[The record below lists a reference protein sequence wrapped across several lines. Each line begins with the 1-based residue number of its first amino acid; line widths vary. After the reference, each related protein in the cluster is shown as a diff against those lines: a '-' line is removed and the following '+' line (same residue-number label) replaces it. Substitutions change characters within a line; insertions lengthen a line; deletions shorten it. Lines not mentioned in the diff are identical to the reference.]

1 MRVLIVEDE
10 VTLRE
15 QFCERFKEEGFAID
29 AAGDGEEGLYL
40 AREMPIDVA
49 VIDLGLPGIDG
60 MEIIRTVREEGHLYP
75 ILILT
80 ARDRWQDRVE
90 GLEAGA
96 DDYLGKPFHLEE
108 LQARVRA
115 LLRRVGGWAHPVLD
129 FEGMRIE
136 TREQQVSVADEV
148 VTLTAYEYK
157 VLEYLAIHAGEVIS
171 KPALLDHLYEENT
184 ERDTNVLEVFVR
196 RLRRKLDPEAT
207 LNPIETLRGR
217 GYRFALKRISQP
229 DAPADSQENTQDTP
243 ADT

>member
-10 VTLRE
+10 DTLRE
-15 QFCERFKEEGFAID
+15 QICERFKEDGFAID
-29 AAGDGEEGLYL
+29 ATGDGEEGLYL
-40 AREMPIDVA
+40 AREMPVDVA
-49 VIDLGLPGIDG
+49 VIDLGLPGLDG
-60 MEIIRTVREEGHLYP
+60 MEIIRKVREEGHLYP

-108 LQARVRA
+108 LLARVRA
-115 LLRRVGGWAHPVLD
+115 LLRRVGGWAHPLLEFD
-129 FEGMRIE
+129 GMRIE
-136 TREQQVSVADEV
+136 TREQKVTVAGEA

-157 VLEYLAIHAGEVIS
+157 VLEYLAIKSGEVIS
-171 KPALLDHLYEENT
+171 KPALLDHLYEEDT

-196 RLRRKLDPEAT
+196 RLRRKLDPENK

-217 GYRFALKRISQP
+217 GYRLALERINQTDSKP
-229 DAPADSQENTQDTP
+229 DDTP
-243 ADT
+243 AA

>member
-1 MRVLIVEDE
+1 MRALIVEDE
-10 VTLRE
+10 DTLRE
-15 QFCERFKEEGFAID
+15 QICERFKEEGFAID

-40 AREMPIDVA
+40 AREMPVDVA
-49 VIDLGLPGIDG
+49 IIDLGLPGIDG

-108 LQARVRA
+108 LLARVRA
-115 LLRRVGGWAHPVLD
+115 LLRRVGGFAHPLLEFD
-129 FEGMRIE
+129 GMRIE
-136 TREQQVSVADEV
+136 TREQNVKVGELA

-157 VLEYLAIHAGEVIS
+157 VLEYLALRAGEVIS

-196 RLRRKLDPEAT
+196 RLRRKLDPEST

-217 GYRFALKRISQP
+217 GYRFALERVNQT
-229 DAPADSQENTQDTP
+229 DA
-243 ADT
+243 

>member
-1 MRVLIVEDE
+1 MRALIIEDE
-10 VTLRE
+10 DTLRN
-15 QFCERFKEEGFAID
+15 QIVDKLQAEGFAID
-29 AAGDGEEGLYL
+29 ASGDGEEGLYL
-40 AREMPIDVA
+40 AREMPVDVA

-60 MEIIRTVREEGHLYP
+60 MEIIRTIREEGHLYP

-108 LQARVRA
+108 LQARIRA

-129 FEGMRIE
+129 FDSMKIE
-136 TREQQVSVADEV
+136 TREQQVTVGDEIV
-148 VTLTAYEYK
+148 SLTAYEYK
-157 VLEYLAIHAGEVIS
+157 VLEYLAIHAGEVMS

-196 RLRRKLDPEAT
+196 RLRRKIDPDNII
-207 LNPIETLRGR
+207 NPIETLRGR
-217 GYRFALKRISQP
+217 GYRFALERANP
-229 DAPADSQENTQDTP
+229 N
-243 ADT
+243 ADTVEQ

>member
-1 MRVLIVEDE
+1 MRALIIEDE
-10 VTLRE
+10 DTLRN
-15 QFCERFKEEGFAID
+15 QIVDKLQAEGFAID
-29 AAGDGEEGLYL
+29 ASGDGEEGLYL
-40 AREMPIDVA
+40 AREMPVDVA

-60 MEIIRTVREEGHLYP
+60 MEIIRTIREEGHLYP

-108 LQARVRA
+108 LQARIRA

-129 FEGMRIE
+129 FDSMKIE
-136 TREQQVSVADEV
+136 TREQQVTVGDEIV
-148 VTLTAYEYK
+148 SLTAYEYK
-157 VLEYLAIHAGEVIS
+157 VLEYLAIHAGEVMS

-196 RLRRKLDPEAT
+196 RLRRKIDPDNII
-207 LNPIETLRGR
+207 NPIETLRGR
-217 GYRFALKRISQP
+217 GYRFALERANP
-229 DAPADSQENTQDTP
+229 N
-243 ADT
+243 ADTAEQ

>member
-1 MRVLIVEDE
+1 MRALIIEDE
-10 VTLRE
+10 DTLRHQIIE
-15 QFCERFKEEGFAID
+15 ALQGEGFAID
-29 AAGDGEEGLYL
+29 AAADGVEGLYL

-49 VIDLGLPGIDG
+49 VVDLGLPEIDG

-108 LQARVRA
+108 LLARLRA
-115 LLRRVGGWAHPVLD
+115 LLRRVGGWAQSQLD
-129 FEGMRIE
+129 FGQMSIE
-136 TREQQVSVADEV
+136 TREQQVFVADAEIS
-148 VTLTAYEYK
+148 LTAYEYK
-157 VLEYLAIHAGEVIS
+157 VLEYLALHAGEVIS
-171 KPALLDHLYEENT
+171 KPTLLDHLYEEDT

-196 RLRRKLDPEAT
+196 RLRRKLDPEGT

-217 GYRFALKRISQP
+217 GYRFALERAAT
-229 DAPADSQENTQDTP
+229 DPA
-243 ADT
+243 

>member
-1 MRVLIVEDE
+1 MRVLIIEDE
-10 VTLRE
+10 DTLRE
-15 QFCERFKEEGFAID
+15 QICERFKEEGFAID
-29 AAGDGEEGLYL
+29 AAGDGDEGLYL

-49 VIDLGLPGIDG
+49 VIDLGLPGLDG
-60 MEIIRTVREEGHLYP
+60 MEIIRKVREEGHLYP

-108 LQARVRA
+108 LLARVRA
-115 LLRRVGGWAHPVLD
+115 LLRRVGGFAHPLLEFD
-129 FEGMRIE
+129 GMRIE
-136 TREQQVSVADEV
+136 TREQNVKVGENA

-157 VLEYLAIHAGEVIS
+157 VLEYLALRAGEVIS

-196 RLRRKLDPEAT
+196 RLRRKLDPENT

-217 GYRFALKRISQP
+217 GYRFALERINQT
-229 DAPADSQENTQDTP
+229 DA
-243 ADT
+243 

>member
-1 MRVLIVEDE
+1 MRALVIEDE
-10 VTLRE
+10 QTLRE
-15 QFCERFKEEGFAID
+15 QIVDRLQSEGFAID

-49 VIDLGLPGIDG
+49 VVDLGLPGIDG
-60 MEIIRTVREEGHLYP
+60 MEIIRKVRDEGHLYP

-80 ARDRWQDRVE
+80 ARDRWEDRVA

-108 LQARVRA
+108 LLARLRA

-129 FEGMRIE
+129 FDGLRIE
-136 TREQQVSVADEV
+136 TREQQVTVAEQP
-148 VTLTAYEYK
+148 VTLTAFEYR

-171 KPALLDHLYEENT
+171 KPVLLDHLYEEDT

-196 RLRRKLDPEAT
+196 RLRRKLDPENT

-217 GYRFALKRISQP
+217 GYRFALERTKTT
-229 DAPADSQENTQDTP
+229 ET
-243 ADT
+243 

>member
-1 MRVLIVEDE
+1 MRVLIIEDDDA
-10 VTLRE
+10 LRG
-15 QFCERFKEEGFAID
+15 QICERFKEEGYAID

-40 AREMPIDVA
+40 AREMPVDVA

-60 MEIIRTVREEGHLYP
+60 MEIIRKVREEGHIYP

-108 LQARVRA
+108 VLARVRA
-115 LLRRVGGWAHPVLD
+115 LLRRVGGWAHPLLEFD
-129 FEGMRIE
+129 GMRIE
-136 TREQQVSVADEV
+136 TREQQVYVGDEA

-157 VLEYLAIHAGEVIS
+157 VLEYLAMRAGEVIS

-196 RLRRKLDPEAT
+196 RLRRKLDPENS
-207 LNPIETLRGR
+207 LSPIETLRGR
-217 GYRFALKRISQP
+217 GYRFALERINQT
-229 DAPADSQENTQDTP
+229 DA
-243 ADT
+243 

>member
-1 MRVLIVEDE
+1 MRALIVEDE
-10 VTLRE
+10 DTLRE
-15 QFCERFKEEGFAID
+15 QICERFKEEGFAID

-49 VIDLGLPGIDG
+49 IIDLGLPGIDG
-60 MEIIRTVREEGHLYP
+60 MEIIRSVREEGHLYP

-108 LQARVRA
+108 LLARVRA
-115 LLRRVGGWAHPVLD
+115 LLRRVGGFAHPLLEFD
-129 FEGMRIE
+129 GMRIE
-136 TREQQVSVADEV
+136 TREQNVKIGDLA

-157 VLEYLAIHAGEVIS
+157 VLEYLALRAGEVIS

-196 RLRRKLDPEAT
+196 RLRRKLDPEST

-217 GYRFALKRISQP
+217 GYRFALERVNQT
-229 DAPADSQENTQDTP
+229 DA
-243 ADT
+243 